1 MENTGNAMGKTVRTG
16 GSVSRPHTLTM
27 EGRSRAKLA
36 GVTAVSCFN
45 DQEVVLETSAGEVAL
60 VGEGLHIEQ
69 LNLEDGQLDVT
80 GEISAIEYSDLA
92 PKREKRGFFLRR
104 KR

>member
-1 MENTGNAMGKTVRTG
+1 MENEKAALTKNPG
-16 GSVSRPHTLTM
+16 PHTLTM
-27 EGRSRAKLA
+27 EGRARARLA

-69 LNLEDGQLDVT
+69 LNLDDGRLDVT

-92 PKREKRGFFLRR
+92 PKRERRGLFRR
-104 KR
+104 RAR